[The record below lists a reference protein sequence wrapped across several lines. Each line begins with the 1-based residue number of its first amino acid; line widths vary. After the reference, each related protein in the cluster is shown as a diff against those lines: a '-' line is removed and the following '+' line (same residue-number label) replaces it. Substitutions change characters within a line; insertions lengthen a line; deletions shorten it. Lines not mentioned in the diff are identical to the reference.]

1 MKKPSA
7 KTVITLCITII
18 GMAVLAAS
26 AQVMR
31 RIVLQDNEE
40 TSVSLPTIPTS
51 TLDEI
56 RSREQTV
63 QDINFDQVPAGVH
76 RNPFTPYSGSTA
88 TTTSTTVTASTTV
101 TETGAEPLPEPP
113 GSVASP
119 ATSGMTQLDPNAAY

>member
-7 KTVITLCITII
+7 KTVITLAITIV

-31 RIVLQDNEE
+31 RIVLQNNEE

-63 QDINFDQVPAGVH
+63 QDINFDQVPVGVH
-76 RNPFTPYSGSTA
+76 RNPFTPYSGSA
-88 TTTSTTVTASTTV
+88 AKTSS
-101 TETGAEPLPEPP
+101 TETLPAAP

-119 ATSGMTQLDPNAAY
+119 LTNGMTQLDPNAAY

>member
-7 KTVITLCITII
+7 KTVITLGIAIA

-31 RIVLQDNEE
+31 RIVLQNNEE
-40 TSVSLPTIPTS
+40 TSVALPSIPTS

-88 TTTSTTVTASTTV
+88 KTTSATTSTDAPI
-101 TETGAEPLPEPP
+101 EPT

-119 ATSGMTQLDPNAAY
+119 ATAGMTQLDPNAAY